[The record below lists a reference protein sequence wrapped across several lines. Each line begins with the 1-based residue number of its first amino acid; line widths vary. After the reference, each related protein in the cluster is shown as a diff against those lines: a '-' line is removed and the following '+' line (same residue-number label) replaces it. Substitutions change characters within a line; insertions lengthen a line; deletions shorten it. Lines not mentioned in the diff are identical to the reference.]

1 MIDFSN
7 LGYKYI
13 GNHQEGD
20 DTNNYKYD
28 ANKAKQMLADKRY
41 NDLADYL
48 ANYQL
53 NDIDADAQQ
62 RNRIAQLR
70 TLGNRTQAYY
80 SKLESSEVATVDFAN
95 SVFSPGGLK
104 NLRMQST
111 TDSNGNLVPKYK
123 TEDEFKQANPE
134 AASYINSL
142 SELGSFNG
150 RTATGLKL
158 TFSDKK
164 YGMFG
169 IDWLKKDYN
178 EYYDVLSKSGLTEKE
193 LQALG
198 GRIEKKDGEISIEF
212 DKNADCATRILNSI
226 DDSGMLRNAVKIVG
240 LDSNGEIPVDER
252 YIYSNPIDPTGNS
265 FSTLSGR
272 QRDFLLINNMKRLV
286 SESNGRKKAVEV
298 KRSLDTKLYSS
309 TLFDIRTDRTDV
321 LDEQLANGEISQ
333 QQYNTLRK
341 EARGINIQSALQ
353 ADVFGTYPIYT
364 DYFGKENYDNPNSE
378 IRHLVENGDQWD
390 ELRNIIK
397 GAKPSDITYL
407 GETSNGQ
414 VGLHISI
421 KPNAAYSHAG
431 NKVKYTDKP
440 IQIFI
445 PGLLTEEI
453 ENQMNAQTG
462 IRAIKEWNSMID
474 YGYNYQ
480 KQDGTQI
487 GVDEKGN
494 VFRYVGDQIT
504 VDNSSDAKERAIREI
519 NEDYIKQDANR
530 LKYQFMNVN
539 GDIDFARYNNVSKIY
554 VTQAVNELYQGVELE
569 DIEGNSL
576 YKDDNGKVDLNKL
589 FSNDTRMQVYTHPED
604 FQYQT
609 LEKLKKL
616 YELYDFLTVD
626 LLRGN
631 NLYVK
636 AQNR

>member
-1 MIDFSN
+1 MIDFGN

-20 DTNNYKYD
+20 DTNKYKYD

-41 NDLADYL
+41 NDLAEYL
-48 ANYQL
+48 SQYQL
-53 NDIDADAQQ
+53 NNVDADAQQ
-62 RNRIAQLR
+62 RDRIAELR

-80 SKLESSEVATVDFAN
+80 SRLEPSEVATVDFAN
-95 SVFSPGGLK
+95 SVFTPGGLK
-104 NLRMQST
+104 NLKMQSVA
-111 TDSNGNLVPKYK
+111 DANGNYVPKYK
-123 TEDEFKQANPE
+123 TDDEFKKANPE
-134 AASYINSL
+134 AATYIDNL
-142 SELGSFNG
+142 SQIGSFNG

-178 EYYDVLSKSGLTEKE
+178 EYYDVLSKANLTEKE

-198 GRIEKKDGEISIEF
+198 GIIEKKDGEISIQF

-226 DDSGMLRNAVKIVG
+226 DDSKMLRNAVKITG
-240 LDSNGEIPVDER
+240 LDSDGEIPIDET
-252 YIYSNPIDPTGNS
+252 YSYANPINPTQNPYAN
-265 FSTLSGR
+265 FNGR
-272 QRDFLLINNMKRLV
+272 QRDFFLISNMKSLV
-286 SESNGRKKAVEV
+286 SQSNGKKEAVEV
-298 KRSLDTKLYSS
+298 KRKLDTKLYSS
-309 TLFDIRTDRTDV
+309 TLFDIKTDRTDI
-321 LDEQLANGEISQ
+321 LDEQLSNGEISKE
-333 QQYNTLRK
+333 QYNTFRK

-353 ADVFGTYPIYT
+353 ADVFGTYPIYS
-364 DYFGKENYDNPNSE
+364 DYFGEENYNNPNGE
-378 IRHLVENGDQWD
+378 IRHLVENGDQWNT
-390 ELRNIIK
+390 LRNIMK
-397 GAKPSDITYL
+397 AVPASAITYL

-421 KPNAAYSHAG
+421 KPDAAYSHAG

-453 ENQMNAQTG
+453 ESQMNRDTNV
-462 IRAIKEWNSMID
+462 RAIKEWNSMVD
-474 YGYNYQ
+474 YGYNYT

-494 VFRYVGDQIT
+494 VFRYVGDQVTI
-504 VDNSSDAKERAIREI
+504 DNSSDAKDKAIREI
-519 NEDYIKQDANR
+519 NEDYIKEEAGR
-530 LKYQFMNVN
+530 LKYQFMNNN
-539 GDIDFARYNNVSKIY
+539 GDIDYARYNDLCKIY
-554 VTQAVNELYQGVELE
+554 ATKAMNELYPNIDFE
-569 DIEGNSL
+569 DMSGNSL
-576 YKDDNGKVDLNKL
+576 LLGDDGKIDINKL
-589 FSNDTRMQVYTHPED
+589 FDNDLKTRVLTNPED

-609 LEKLKKL
+609 LEKLMHL
-616 YELYDFLTVD
+616 YSMYDFLTID

-636 AQNR
+636 AENK